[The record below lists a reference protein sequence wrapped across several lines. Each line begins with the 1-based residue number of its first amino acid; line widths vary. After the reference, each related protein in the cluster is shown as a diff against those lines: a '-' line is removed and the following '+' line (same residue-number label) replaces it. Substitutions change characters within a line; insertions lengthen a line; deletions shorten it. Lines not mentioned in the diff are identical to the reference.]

1 MLLASDILV
10 AQIKACMQRY
20 HVIMQHTML
29 HIWTPT
35 HKIKVSDW
43 HRIYSP
49 LFENLPSYVRRV
61 RCEVGLD
68 CIES

>member
-1 MLLASDILV
+1 
-10 AQIKACMQRY
+10 MQKY
-20 HVIMQHTML
+20 HAIMQHTLL

-43 HRIYSP
+43 HPIYPP
-49 LFENLPSYVRRV
+49 LFENLPSYVCRV